1 MAKKDKLVAGTEA
14 HQTILNPLASKSD
27 DQIPL
32 LRKKTNKEQ

>member
-1 MAKKDKLVAGTEA
+1 MAKKDKLAGTEA

-27 DQIPL
+27 DQVPL